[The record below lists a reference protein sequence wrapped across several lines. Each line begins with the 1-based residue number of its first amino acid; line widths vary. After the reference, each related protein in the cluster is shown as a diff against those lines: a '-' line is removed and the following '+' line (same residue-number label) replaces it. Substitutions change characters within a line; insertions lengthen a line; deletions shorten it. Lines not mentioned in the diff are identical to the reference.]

1 MGDLCLFMQ
10 SQLSLTCCLA
20 KHPCQEI
27 NEPGKTSIQ
36 ISEMGGN
43 NTAKLGSLTLT
54 ARRI

>member
-36 ISEMGGN
+36 ILRAVKVKEP
-43 NTAKLGSLTLT
+43 SLAVLFPP
-54 ARRI
+54 ISLI